1 MLHPQPGVKAA
12 CVGYS
17 GRIDEAEAAQ
27 LRQVAQGMVQQR
39 LQYSANLDW
48 TVLITMQVPPIDLDK
63 LTKPG
68 MKSCAPGTVDN
79 ARMKDN
85 FPVFGVSA
93 TL

>member
-39 LQYSANLDW
+39 LQYSANL
-48 TVLITMQVPPIDLDK
+48 
-63 LTKPG
+63 
-68 MKSCAPGTVDN
+68 
-79 ARMKDN
+79 
-85 FPVFGVSA
+85 VS
-93 TL
+93 TSRH